1 MTMTTTRRFTI
12 KGLVPQPKDRLK
24 MTRFLPLFAAS
35 LIALSAPVLPVLAQ
49 ENLFAPRIV
58 INDRAVTEYEYQQ
71 RLKFMQLL
79 RAPGDLQKQALDDLI
94 ADRLRMQEAKRFGVK
109 AKEEEILKGME
120 EFASRANMKA
130 EQFVA
135 ELGKAGVAPETF
147 RDFVEAGLVWR
158 EIVRGKFNASAKVS
172 DEEIDRALEAET
184 RKAALVVSIAELII
198 PAPPGKEAEAL
209 ALANDL
215 RAGIATESGFS
226 AAVAEY
232 SASPSRG
239 RGGRI
244 DPMPLSNL
252 PPQIASLV
260 LPLAPGQ
267 VSPPLNI
274 PGGIALFQLRS
285 VVEGTAENAT
295 PVQVEYA
302 RLRLPVSAE
311 SDQTLARVQTQA
323 QTCKDL
329 FGLVPGLPQDQLSIQ
344 TGTMGALPGDV
355 GLLLARLDRNE
366 MVVRDTGGA
375 RELLMLCTRQP
386 KTEEPI
392 NRDGMRNRLVN
403 QKVDRMADHY
413 LATLRANAIIREP

>member
-1 MTMTTTRRFTI
+1 MMTRRFTI
-12 KGLVPQPKDRLK
+12 KGLAPQPKDRLT
-24 MTRFLPLFAAS
+24 MTRILPLLAAS
-35 LIALSAPVLPVLAQ
+35 LIALTAPAVPVSAQ
-49 ENLFAPRIV
+49 ENLFAPRII

-71 RLKFMQLL
+71 RLLFMRLL
-79 RAPGDLQKQALDDLI
+79 RAPGDLQKQAMEDLI
-94 ADRLRMQEAKRFGVK
+94 SDRLRMQEAKRFGVK
-109 AKEEEILKGME
+109 VKEEDLRKGMDE
-120 EFASRANMKA
+120 VAGRANMDA
-130 EQFVA
+130 EKFVA

-158 EIVRGKFNASAKVS
+158 EIVRGKFNAYTKVS
-172 DEEIDRALEAET
+172 DEEVDRALEAET
-184 RKAALVVSIAELII
+184 RKAALVVSLAELII
-198 PAPPGKEAEAL
+198 PAPPGKENEAL
-209 ALANDL
+209 ALADSL
-215 RAGIATESGFS
+215 RAQVKTEAGFS

-252 PPQIASLV
+252 PPQIAGIV

-267 VSPPLNI
+267 VSPPVNI
-274 PGGIALFQLRS
+274 PGGVALFQLRS
-285 VVEGTAENAT
+285 LVEGAPENAT

-311 SDQTLARVQTQA
+311 SDKTLAQVQAKA

-329 FGLVPGLPQDQLSIQ
+329 YGMVPGLPEDQLSIQ

-355 GLLLARLDRNE
+355 GLMLARLDRNE
-366 MVVRDTGGA
+366 MVLRDAGGA

-386 KTEEPI
+386 QTEEPI
-392 NRDGMRNRLVN
+392 NREGLRGRLVN
-403 QKVDRMADHY
+403 QKLDRMADQY

>member
-1 MTMTTTRRFTI
+1 MMTRRFTI
-12 KGLVPQPKDRLK
+12 KGLAPQPKDRLT
-24 MTRFLPLFAAS
+24 MTRILPLLAAS
-35 LIALSAPVLPVLAQ
+35 LIALTAPAVPVSAQ
-49 ENLFAPRIV
+49 ENLFAPRII

-71 RLKFMQLL
+71 RLLFMRLL
-79 RAPGDLQKQALDDLI
+79 RAPGDLQKQAMEDLI
-94 ADRLRMQEAKRFGVK
+94 SDRLRMQEAKRFGVK
-109 AKEEEILKGME
+109 VKEEDLRKGMD
-120 EFASRANMKA
+120 EFAGRANMDA
-130 EQFVA
+130 EKFVA

-158 EIVRGKFNASAKVS
+158 EIVRGKFNAYAKVS
-172 DEEIDRALEAET
+172 DEEVDRALEAET
-184 RKAALVVSIAELII
+184 RKAALVVSLAELII
-198 PAPPGKEAEAL
+198 PAPPGKENEAL
-209 ALANDL
+209 ALADSL
-215 RAGIATESGFS
+215 RAQVKTEAGFS

-252 PPQIASLV
+252 PPQIAGIV

-267 VSPPLNI
+267 VSPPVNI
-274 PGGIALFQLRS
+274 PGGVALFQLRS
-285 VVEGTAENAT
+285 LVEGAPENAT

-311 SDQTLARVQTQA
+311 SDKTLAQVQAKA
-323 QTCKDL
+323 QTCKDIY
-329 FGLVPGLPQDQLSIQ
+329 GMVPGLPEDQLSIQ

-355 GLLLARLDRNE
+355 GLMLARLDRNE
-366 MVVRDTGGA
+366 MVLRDAGGA

-386 KTEEPI
+386 QTEEPI
-392 NRDGMRNRLVN
+392 NREGLRGRLVN
-403 QKVDRMADHY
+403 QKLDRMADQY